1 MKLTVDRTR
10 DVLLAG
16 AGSALLAGLASCLGI
31 VGFSTTFVVAWIA
44 SVSVSLFSSSLKIS
58 ATGKSVLITGCDS
71 GFGFQLALHLHRLGF
86 DVFAGCLLAN
96 HGGEGAEQL
105 RGVCSDRLHVIQ
117 LDVTN
122 SKQLNEA
129 LRSVKDILA
138 LNGNV
143 LWGIVNNAG
152 VSAFGE
158 TEWLPLEVF
167 RRIADVNYFGLV
179 SSTKTFLPLV
189 RRAEGRVVNVSSM
202 LGRMVYPMGSPYI
215 ATKYAVEGYSNCL
228 RLEMR
233 RWGVHVCTIEP
244 GNLLRATRISTKEH
258 MKDQAEKMWSSMSE
272 ELREELGGRKVY
284 DLQVCIAMGFS
295 SSGMKDAT
303 IVVEAMTDALTQKYP
318 RARYLPMEFYNW
330 ASQMIANYLPEC
342 FFDNI
347 CSQVMRFLAWWH
359 RSGRRDEMGGE
370 RGRH

>member
-138 LNGNV
+138 LNG
-143 LWGIVNNAG
+143 
-152 VSAFGE
+152 S
-158 TEWLPLEVF
+158 
-167 RRIADVNYFGLV
+167 
-179 SSTKTFLPLV
+179 
-189 RRAEGRVVNVSSM
+189 RVVNVSSM

-359 RSGRRDEMGGE
+359 RSGRRDEMVGE